1 MKKYQFIIVLIVIV
15 LVISLV
21 GIGSSYSAAPPSP
34 DADQPEFAGRPT
46 FIPISPLPTF
56 LSFVAD
62 IPDPN
67 LNEALHQELGKPLSQ
82 DIYFF
87 ELAGLTGTL
96 YFDNKDI
103 SDAQGIQYCT
113 GITGLSM
120 QNNNLTSMPDFTY
133 TTGLT
138 NISLQYNDFTEFP
151 MGLCNAPNL
160 SSVNLSNN
168 PIASVD
174 AGISAFSSLDKL
186 WLESCSFSSFPTELT
201 TLPNLTELRL
211 NDNDLGSI
219 PPGINSLND
228 LRVLYLNDTG
238 LSSLPSQLYTMSS
251 IKTLSL
257 DDNSLDSLS
266 TAISGM
272 NHLEYLMISRNNL
285 EELPEELFELSS
297 FISLIANENSL
308 YSLPDNIGACCA
320 IEQITAR
327 QNRITR
333 LPANIGDASNLYL
346 LDVMVNRIRKLP
358 SSFDD
363 KAYDFINVEF
373 NFIDMTPGTDS
384 RTIMDNTTSSTK
396 YFERQLKPI
405 EEVNAT
411 PSDTSI
417 LLEWDAGT
425 DGSSGGAAWNVDSYN
440 VYLSDSYTKLEELLP
455 TELSYEHTGLTP
467 ETTYLYHVGVDYHVV
482 VPSHSID
489 TIIRAYTDAE
499 PTTLSAAE
507 ASASPTASAT
517 AESGTPTSIPEETE
531 AAQESETPSA
541 VEIDMTDDD
550 SSGLPVWAIIVIC
563 VLGAGVI
570 ATGVTLIVLKTK
582 GNKKKADFQ
591 KRA

>member
-1 MKKYQFIIVLIVIV
+1 MKRSQFIIVLIVIV
-15 LVISLV
+15 LVVSLV
-21 GIGSSYSAAPPSP
+21 GVGVSYSASPPEP
-34 DADQPEFAGRPT
+34 NADQPEFAGRPT
-46 FIPISPLPTF
+46 FIPFSPFPTLPS
-56 LSFVAD
+56 LVAD

-67 LNEALHQELGKPLSQ
+67 LDEALHQELGKPMSQ
-82 DIYFF
+82 NIYYM
-87 ELAGLTGTL
+87 ELAGITGTL
-96 YFDNKDI
+96 YLDNKDI
-103 SDAQGIQYCT
+103 SDAQGVQYCT
-113 GITGLSM
+113 SITGLSM

-151 MGLCNAPNL
+151 LGLSSAPNL
-160 SSVNLSNN
+160 SAVNLSNN
-168 PIASVD
+168 PITSVG

-186 WLESCSFSSFPTELT
+186 WLESCSFSSFPEALT

-211 NDNDLGSI
+211 NDNTLSSV
-219 PPGINSLND
+219 PSSINSLND
-228 LRVLYLNDTG
+228 LRVLYLNNTG
-238 LSSLPSQLYTMSS
+238 LSSLPDQLYTMSS

-257 DDNSLDSLS
+257 DDNNLDSLS

-272 NHLEYLMISRNNL
+272 NHLQYLMISRNNL
-285 EELPEELFELSS
+285 EALPEELFEISS

-308 YSLPDNIGACCA
+308 YSLPDNIGTCCA

-333 LPANIGDASNLYL
+333 LPVNIGDASNLYL
-346 LDVMVNRIRKLP
+346 LDVMVNRIRELP

-373 NFIDMTPGTDS
+373 NFIDMTPGSDS
-384 RTIMDNTTSSTK
+384 RTLMDNTTSFTK

-405 EEVNAT
+405 EEVTAT

-425 DGSSGGAAWNVDSYN
+425 NGSSGGATWNVDSYN
-440 VYLSDSYTKLEELLP
+440 VYLSDSYIKLEELLP

-489 TIIRAYTDAE
+489 TIIRAYTDVE
-499 PTTLSAAE
+499 PTTLSAIE
-507 ASASPTASAT
+507 ASPSPTTTTT
-517 AESGTPTSIPEETE
+517 AESETPTSVPEETE
-531 AAQESETPSA
+531 VVEVSETPSA
-541 VEIDMTDDD
+541 VEIDVTDEGYP
-550 SSGLPVWAIIVIC
+550 GLPIWAIIVIC

-570 ATGVTLIVLKTK
+570 ATGATLIIFKVK